1 MLGSVGSAR
10 SFARAQLVYR
20 LGTRD
25 SGLATRDSRL
35 GTRDSGLATRD
46 LALLCLELRSAYLDR
61 RLARLIS
68 ANLIRL
74 AVIFFIK
81 ETIHRRKKSET
92 KTDRIANS

>member
-1 MLGSVGSAR
+1 MLGFVGSAL
-10 SFARAQLVYR
+10 SFARAQLVY
-20 LGTRD
+20 
-25 SGLATRDSRL
+25 RL

-74 AVIFFIK
+74 AVIFFL
-81 ETIHRRKKSET
+81 
-92 KTDRIANS
+92 